1 MAEGTY
7 STQTQG
13 TMLMTSL
20 SKIST
25 LSAIALVLAACGGE
39 KKEEAPAAAPP
50 TAAAAPAAVPQ
61 GQYAVCQTCHQADG
75 NGVPNAFPPLAGS
88 EIATGPSEVPIAI
101 VLHGLQGP
109 LTVHGTTYNGQMAA
123 WGQFSDDDI
132 AATLTYV
139 RSSWGNAAP
148 AVTAAE
154 VATVRAA
161 TASRTTPWTWEELQA
176 AKLK

>member
-1 MAEGTY
+1 MKSRY
-7 STQTQG
+7 S
-13 TMLMTSL
+13 SL
-20 SKIST
+20 GVGA
-25 LSAIALVLAACGGE
+25 LVLVLAACGGE
-39 KKEEAPAAAPP
+39 KKEAAPPAEAPAAAPV
-50 TAAAAPAAVPQ
+50 AAAVPQ

-75 NGVPNAFPPLAGS
+75 KGVPNAFPPLAGS

-154 VATVRAA
+154 VAAVRAA
-161 TASRTTPWTWEELQA
+161 TAGRTTPWTWDELSK

>member
-1 MAEGTY
+1 
-7 STQTQG
+7 
-13 TMLMTSL
+13 MTSL
-20 SKIST
+20 SR
-25 LSAIALVLAACGGE
+25 SAAVSALALVLAACGAE
-39 KKEEAPAAAPP
+39 KKEEAAPAAAPP
-50 TAAAAPAAVPQ
+50 AAAAAPAAVAQ
-61 GQYAVCQTCHQADG
+61 GQFAVCQTCHQADG
-75 NGVPNAFPPLAGS
+75 MGVPNAFPPLAGS
-88 EIATGPSEVPIAI
+88 EIANGPAEVPIAI

-109 LTVHGTTYNGQMAA
+109 LTVHGATYNGQMAA

-148 AVTAAE
+148 AVTAEE
-154 VATVRAA
+154 VEAVRKA

>member
-1 MAEGTY
+1 MKSRY
-7 STQTQG
+7 S
-13 TMLMTSL
+13 SL
-20 SKIST
+20 GVGA
-25 LSAIALVLAACGGE
+25 LALVLAACGGE
-39 KKEEAPAAAPP
+39 KKEAAPPAEAPAAAPV
-50 TAAAAPAAVPQ
+50 AAAVPQ

-148 AVTAAE
+148 AVTAARWRRC
-154 VATVRAA
+154 APRPRAA
-161 TASRTTPWTWEELQA
+161 RPPGPGTSCRRPS
-176 AKLK
+176 

>member
-1 MAEGTY
+1 
-7 STQTQG
+7 
-13 TMLMTSL
+13 MTSP
-20 SKIST
+20 SKLTAFS
-25 LSAIALVLAACGGE
+25 ALVLILAACGGE
-39 KKEEAPAAAPP
+39 KKEAAPP
-50 TAAAAPAAVPQ
+50 AEAASAAPATPAAMPQ

-75 NGVPNAFPPLAGS
+75 MGVVNAFPPLAGS
-88 EIATGPSEVPIAI
+88 EIATGPAERPIAI

-109 LTVHGTTYNGQMAA
+109 LTVHGTTFNGQMAA

-154 VATVRAA
+154 VAAVRSA
-161 TASRTTPWTWEELQA
+161 TSGRTTPWTWEELQA

>member
-1 MAEGTY
+1 MKSRYY
-7 STQTQG
+7 SLG
-13 TMLMTSL
+13 VG
-20 SKIST
+20 
-25 LSAIALVLAACGGE
+25 ALAVVLAACGGE
-39 KKEEAPAAAPP
+39 KKEAAPPAEAPAAAPV
-50 TAAAAPAAVPQ
+50 AAAVPQ

-154 VATVRAA
+154 VAAVRAA
-161 TASRTTPWTWEELQA
+161 TAGRTTPWTWDELSK

>member
-1 MAEGTY
+1 MKSRY
-7 STQTQG
+7 S
-13 TMLMTSL
+13 SL
-20 SKIST
+20 GFG
-25 LSAIALVLAACGGE
+25 ALVVVLAACGGE
-39 KKEEAPAAAPP
+39 KKEAAPPAEAPAAAPV
-50 TAAAAPAAVPQ
+50 AAAVPQ

-88 EIATGPSEVPIAI
+88 EIATGPAEVPIAI
-101 VLHGLQGP
+101 VLHGMQGP

-154 VATVRAA
+154 VAAVRAA
-161 TASRTTPWTWEELQA
+161 TAGRTTPWTWDELSK

>member
-1 MAEGTY
+1 MKSRY
-7 STQTQG
+7 S
-13 TMLMTSL
+13 SL
-20 SKIST
+20 GVGA
-25 LSAIALVLAACGGE
+25 LALVLAACGGE
-39 KKEEAPAAAPP
+39 KQEAAPPAEAPAATPVA
-50 TAAAAPAAVPQ
+50 AAVPQ

-101 VLHGLQGP
+101 VLHGMQGP

-148 AVTAAE
+148 AVTAVE
-154 VATVRAA
+154 VAAVRAA
-161 TASRTTPWTWEELQA
+161 TAGRTTPWTWDELSK

>member
-1 MAEGTY
+1 
-7 STQTQG
+7 
-13 TMLMTSL
+13 MTSL
-20 SKIST
+20 SRNAAV
-25 LSAIALVLAACGGE
+25 SALALVLAACGGE
-39 KKEEAPAAAPP
+39 KKEEAAPAAAPV
-50 TAAAAPAAVPQ
+50 AAAPAAVSQ

-75 NGVPNAFPPLAGS
+75 AGVPNAFPPLAGS
-88 EIATGPSEVPIAI
+88 EIANGPAEVPIAI

-109 LTVHGTTYNGQMAA
+109 LTVHGATYNGQMAA

-148 AVTAAE
+148 AVTAGE
-154 VATVRAA
+154 VAAVRAA
-161 TASRTTPWTWEELQA
+161 TADRTTPWTWEELQA

>member
-1 MAEGTY
+1 MKSRY
-7 STQTQG
+7 SSLG
-13 TMLMTSL
+13 VGALALM
-20 SKIST
+20 
-25 LSAIALVLAACGGE
+25 LAACGGE
-39 KKEEAPAAAPP
+39 KKEAAPPAEAPAAAPV
-50 TAAAAPAAVPQ
+50 ASAVPQ

-88 EIATGPSEVPIAI
+88 EIATGPAEVPIAI

-154 VATVRAA
+154 VAAVRAA
-161 TASRTTPWTWEELQA
+161 TSGRTTPWTWDELSK

>member
-1 MAEGTY
+1 MKSRY
-7 STQTQG
+7 S
-13 TMLMTSL
+13 SL
-20 SKIST
+20 GFG
-25 LSAIALVLAACGGE
+25 ALVVVLAACGGE
-39 KKEEAPAAAPP
+39 KKEAAPPAEAPAAAPV
-50 TAAAAPAAVPQ
+50 AAAVPQ

-101 VLHGLQGP
+101 VLHGMQGP

-154 VATVRAA
+154 VAAVRAA
-161 TASRTTPWTWEELQA
+161 TAGRTTPWTWDELSK

>member
-1 MAEGTY
+1 MKSRY
-7 STQTQG
+7 S
-13 TMLMTSL
+13 SL
-20 SKIST
+20 GVG
-25 LSAIALVLAACGGE
+25 ALALILAACGGE
-39 KKEEAPAAAPP
+39 KKEAAPPAEAPAAAP
-50 TAAAAPAAVPQ
+50 AAAAVPQ

-123 WGQFSDDDI
+123 WGQFSDEDI

-148 AVTAAE
+148 AVTEDE
-154 VATVRAA
+154 VEAVRAA
-161 TASRTTPWTWEELQA
+161 TAGRTTPWTWDELTK

>member
-1 MAEGTY
+1 
-7 STQTQG
+7 
-13 TMLMTSL
+13 MTSL
-20 SKIST
+20 SRSAAVST
-25 LSAIALVLAACGGE
+25 LVLVLAACGGE
-39 KKEEAPAAAPP
+39 KKEEAAPAAAPP
-50 TAAAAPAAVPQ
+50 AAAAAPAAVSQ
-61 GQYAVCQTCHQADG
+61 GQYAVCQTCHQANG
-75 NGVPNAFPPLAGS
+75 EGVPNAFPPLAGS
-88 EIATGPSEVPIAI
+88 EIANGPAEVPIAI

-109 LTVHGTTYNGQMAA
+109 LTVHGATYNGQMAA

-154 VATVRAA
+154 VAAVRAA
-161 TASRTTPWTWEELQA
+161 TSSRTTPWTWEELQA

>member
-1 MAEGTY
+1 MKSRY
-7 STQTQG
+7 S
-13 TMLMTSL
+13 SL
-20 SKIST
+20 GVGA
-25 LSAIALVLAACGGE
+25 LVLVLAACGGE
-39 KKEEAPAAAPP
+39 KKEAAPPAEAPAAAPV
-50 TAAAAPAAVPQ
+50 AAAVPQ

-123 WGQFSDDDI
+123 WGQFSDEDI

-148 AVTAAE
+148 AVTADE
-154 VATVRAA
+154 VEAVRAA
-161 TASRTTPWTWEELQA
+161 TAGRTTPWTWDELTK